1 MLAKIIDLFL
11 KQRQFA
17 GIFLI
22 VLIGLGI
29 WSYQQIP
36 VDAFPDI
43 SPVMVPVF
51 AEAHGLAPEEVERL
65 ITFPI
70 EAAMNGLPG
79 VTDIRS
85 TSAFG
90 MAVVYVYFEDGTDI
104 YFARQLVSERLNAAL
119 ADLPE
124 MHEPPGL
131 GPISSGLG
139 VVFMYYLEADS
150 SVDTGGVPMDIYLRT
165 LNDWVIKYQLR
176 TVPGVTDVLSMGGN
190 ILQYQVHVNPL
201 QLIAYKLTLDDVVG
215 AIESNNRNV
224 GGQFIVR
231 AGEEYLVRGSGL
243 VKDVNQLAG
252 IKVKESAGTVVKLED
267 IARVEIGPEIR
278 RGVVLKDKFGEV
290 VIGLVIKLYGENT
303 SQVIDQLYDKV
314 EEIQDALPNGVRM
327 VPYYEQAELVAKAT
341 GTVKEALLIGA
352 ILVILILFLF
362 LGNVRSAIVVIASLP
377 VAGLVAFL
385 LMKIFGLSANLM
397 SLGGLAIAIGM
408 MVDGAVVMVE
418 NIWRHLSEHEGRK
431 PIIEVVR
438 AAAIEVARPIAFAI
452 GIIIVVFL
460 PLFTLEGV
468 EGKMF
473 SPMAFSITF
482 GLIGSLVFTF
492 AFIPM
497 LAALIFRGKISE
509 KESFLLRA
517 IKGSYRPA
525 LDWTFEHRRPAMI
538 LTFAALF
545 LSLALIPFLGTE
557 FIPTLEEGSIQV
569 QVVGAPSTSLGEMTR
584 IMDLTREKI
593 SKHWEVTYVLIR
605 IGRPEAGSHPH
616 PVNTAEIMVGLKP
629 YDEWPGNRSKQ
640 DLIEGIRHDLD
651 SYPGLQFHIAQPIQ
665 NEFDE
670 LLSGVKAELAVKLY
684 GEDMTLLRRK
694 GEEIKSIMSGVKG
707 IADLSLEQS
716 FGQPQVVVDV
726 DVEKTA
732 RYGLSVDDVLEL
744 VELGIGGE
752 VIGQVYEGV
761 RRFGIFVRLDEPYR
775 RDVEKISQL
784 MINTPE
790 GRLVPISSVAEIR
803 EEIGPIQINREKNQ
817 RRIVVQANVE
827 GRDMGSVVAEIKK
840 QLSHN
845 LDLPPGYFIE
855 YGGQFKNQQ
864 RAMARLAII
873 VPVTLLIIFI
883 LLYSAFNSLRHA
895 VLIYLNIPFALIG
908 GIVGLYISGQYL
920 SVPASVGFIALFGV
934 AVLNGVVMISYFND
948 LRRQGMPIQEVIIKG
963 AMLRVR
969 PVLMTAL
976 VAMLGL
982 IPLLISRGIGSEVQR
997 PLATVVVGGLFTST
1011 ALTLFLLPILYRSVE
1026 RRWGLEVE
1034 SITSSK

>member
-1 MLAKIIDLFL
+1 M
-11 KQRQFA
+11 
-17 GIFLI
+17 
-22 VLIGLGI
+22 
-29 WSYQQIP
+29 
-36 VDAFPDI
+36 
-43 SPVMVPVF
+43 
-51 AEAHGLAPEEVERL
+51 
-65 ITFPI
+65 
-70 EAAMNGLPG
+70 
-79 VTDIRS
+79 
-85 TSAFG
+85 
-90 MAVVYVYFEDGTDI
+90 
-104 YFARQLVSERLNAAL
+104 

-150 SVDTGGVPMDIYLRT
+150 NVDTGGVPMDIYLRT

-201 QLIAYKLTLDDVVG
+201 QLIAYSLTIDDVVE

-224 GGQFIVR
+224 GGQFILR
-231 AGEEYLVRGSGL
+231 GREEYLVRGSGL
-243 VKDVNQLAG
+243 VKDVDQLAE

-267 IARVEIGPEIR
+267 VARVEIGPEIR
-278 RGVVLKDKFGEV
+278 RGVVLKDGFGEV

-314 EEIQDALPNGVRM
+314 EEIQNALPNGVRM

-352 ILVILILFLF
+352 ILVVFILFLF
-362 LGNVRSAIVVIASLP
+362 LGNIRSAIVVIASLP

-418 NIWRHLSEHEGRK
+418 NIWRHLSEDESRK
-431 PIIEVVR
+431 PVIEVVR
-438 AAAIEVARPIAFAI
+438 TAAIEVARPIAFAI

-497 LAALIFRGKISE
+497 LAALIFRGRISE

-517 IKGSYRPA
+517 IKRGYRPA
-525 LDWTFEHRRPAMI
+525 LDWTFEHRRPVLIITLM
-538 LTFAALF
+538 ALL

-584 IMDLTREKI
+584 IMNLMQEKI
-593 SKHWEVTYVLIR
+593 SKHSEVIYVLIR

-640 DLIEGIRHDLD
+640 DLIEDIRNDLD
-651 SYPGLQFHIAQPIQ
+651 FYPGLQFHIAQPIQ

-684 GEDMTLLRRK
+684 GEDMTILRRK
-694 GEEIKSIMSGVKG
+694 GEEIKSIMSGVEG

-732 RYGLSVDDVLEL
+732 RYGLSVDDVLEM

-775 RDVEKISQL
+775 RDVEKINQL

-840 QLSHN
+840 QLSQN

-883 LLYSAFNSLRHA
+883 LLYSAFSSLRHA
-895 VLIYLNIPFALIG
+895 ALIYLNIPFALIG
-908 GIVGLYISGQYL
+908 GIVGLFLSGQYL

-934 AVLNGVVMISYFND
+934 AVLNGVVMVSYFND
-948 LRRQGMPIQEVIIKG
+948 LRGQGMPIHEVIVKG

-997 PLATVVVGGLFTST
+997 PLAIVVVGGLFTST

-1026 RRWGLEVE
+1026 RRWGLESE